1 MKSVCWRGRAVRVH
15 LLTKLT
21 EIMSCHN
28 VSFIFVHMAHGD
40 EQSSALADVAFLI
53 RTRPRGS
60 KVTIFGDINVDQ
72 LPTLGTDPFHMLP
85 HRSSH
90 HRLER
95 MRLHHFCDQFSL
107 DVAVPDVVS
116 GCPGGPFAEQC
127 ILAPISRVPVGLLAN
142 TCVPS
147 LIDYAL
153 TQPGI
158 LKVLTL
164 SWIDVPADHA
174 WLFAEV
180 DGKVINKRSSR
191 KSDWKCIDDRACS
204 EWMRANCPRK
214 FANVQQFH
222 TFVVDAQELYCDR
235 RSCHLRSNER
245 EPASVKLLRRELSIT
260 YDERARMQLQKS
272 IWQIRKEFLADMARQ
287 RDHDKVKKGGVLYKS
302 KKLFPICSMQLTV
315 AAGKEAG
322 CSSQDTDLQML
333 EVKHEYQVKWGCH
346 NLQLRS
352 SVSDALNRFDG
363 LGINIS
369 SSDVVCARFA
379 IKKFGKVDH
388 YGVSPRGIWMLA
400 SVCSDVVCSF
410 LTRVMSSRQ
419 LMESISINGLLF
431 AKARGAILAS
441 KTRAILPLPAILTWL
456 DCILF
461 KRLHPFVDSLFPEV
475 ESVFIGARPFTQ
487 TLDIMHGLQ
496 SVIEKGLDAHG
507 QSAIAQMDIRRYYD
521 SIHVL
526 RVFRYLV
533 DRHCDE
539 ASAICLLRFHCCP
552 CVLLQFNSVSVPIQ
566 SRSIGALTGT
576 RTAGLSGRIPVEDV
590 IQKRHHIWEQFCF
603 KTDSSSLALATYI
616 DNIFSTG
623 SCAEGAVEILKDC
636 ELHLQILWVAA
647 SELIPKVSFVIK
659 VVASPMTKP
668 RHGHMNMATPSK
680 HWATSWPIMVVSS
693 RA

>member
-1 MKSVCWRGRAVRVH
+1 M
-15 LLTKLT
+15 
-21 EIMSCHN
+21 N
-28 VSFIFVHMAHGD
+28 
-40 EQSSALADVAFLI
+40 
-53 RTRPRGS
+53 
-60 KVTIFGDINVDQ
+60 
-72 LPTLGTDPFHMLP
+72 
-85 HRSSH
+85 
-90 HRLER
+90 
-95 MRLHHFCDQFSL
+95 
-107 DVAVPDVVS
+107 
-116 GCPGGPFAEQC
+116 
-127 ILAPISRVPVGLLAN
+127 
-142 TCVPS
+142 
-147 LIDYAL
+147 
-153 TQPGI
+153 
-158 LKVLTL
+158 
-164 SWIDVPADHA
+164 
-174 WLFAEV
+174 
-180 DGKVINKRSSR
+180 
-191 KSDWKCIDDRACS
+191 
-204 EWMRANCPRK
+204 
-214 FANVQQFH
+214 
-222 TFVVDAQELYCDR
+222 
-235 RSCHLRSNER
+235 SNER
-245 EPASVKLLRRELSIT
+245 EPASLKLLRRELSIT

-302 KKLFPICSMQLTV
+302 KKLFPICSMQLTE
-315 AAGKEAG
+315 AARNEAG

-363 LGINIS
+363 LGIDIS
-369 SSDVVCARFA
+369 SSDVVCARLT

-533 DRHCDE
+533 DRHCDV

-576 RTAGLSGRIPVEDV
+576 RTAGLLGRIPVEDV

-616 DNIFSTG
+616 DNIFGTG
-623 SCAEGAVEILKDC
+623 SCAEDAVEILKDC
-636 ELHLQILWVAA
+636 ELHLQNLWGLSIGIDSKSFMCAQGCSEPDDQTKAWAHEYGNTFKALGHILADNGSIQPCLTATLASMWRAFYGNHGKWLRDATLHTKVRLINRAVLPIASYRMSRWPYQMQAARRIDRTQTKMIGILMGLRFQPGDDPTSFAQRRNRAAGRVARNQGKWSA
-647 SELIPKVSFVIK
+647 VWRNRVINWSSHLQRDINANSWAAK
-659 VVASPMTKP
+659 TLNY
-668 RHGHMNMATPSK
+668 HGKDWLQQQRIIHATNQY
-680 HWATSWPIMVVSS
+680 SS
-693 RA
+693 IFAGRTGTRAAPGIVHKRWHDGVDSAQSV